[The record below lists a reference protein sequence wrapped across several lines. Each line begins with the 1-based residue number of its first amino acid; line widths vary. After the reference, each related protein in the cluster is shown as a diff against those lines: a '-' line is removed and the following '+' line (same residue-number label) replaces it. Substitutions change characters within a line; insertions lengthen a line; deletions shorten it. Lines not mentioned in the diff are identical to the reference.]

1 MDTSSN
7 LYRLD
12 QRCAYHSN
20 IVEHDIEDY
29 INLKH
34 KIQDLIVKKMVSLQ
48 TAPQCQHQ
56 SFADHGG
63 ININM
68 IETDDEWC
76 MTKVITPIIH
86 DELEKVISF
95 LSVKEKNDFVI
106 LTPAK
111 VVGIVPLETPSRPKF
126 VIESAAAQGMTQSG
140 RCYTPKEL
148 ALRGQKKD

>member
-29 INLKH
+29 LNLKH
-34 KIQDLIVKKMVSLQ
+34 KIQYLIVQKVVCLQ

-56 SFADHGG
+56 SFADQGG

-68 IETDDEWC
+68 IETDDDWC
-76 MTKVITPIIH
+76 VTKVITPIAH
-86 DELEKVISF
+86 DELEKNMAL
-95 LSVKEKNDFVI
+95 LSIEEKRDCDPNTRNGCCLGAI
-106 LTPAK
+106 RR
-111 VVGIVPLETPSRPKF
+111 S
-126 VIESAAAQGMTQSG
+126 
-140 RCYTPKEL
+140 C
-148 ALRGQKKD
+148 